1 LKDEEIH
8 DFPFIRLASRLDLMR
23 DDHLPRTT
31 PPALA
36 SVLDCWI
43 DDHPGQ
49 ESLVD
54 VVRVITEVGAR
65 LATIVA
71 VGPLEAAHAKGS
83 PGSSTNASGDV
94 QKPLDVQAEEL
105 FLVALAG
112 CDVVA
117 VCSEESEELIPLN
130 AGGGL
135 MVAIDPVDGSSNIDT
150 NAPIGTIFSVL
161 PATGFGD
168 DPAAALLQSGRHQLA
183 AGMIVFGPS
192 TVLAL
197 TLGEGTDIYV
207 LDPQSRAFLVAR
219 RHVELPADSN
229 EYAINAS
236 NARHWG
242 PGIREYVS
250 DLVSGALGPR
260 ERDFNMRW
268 LASLVAEAYRIL
280 TRGGIFLYPADA
292 RQGYQEGRIRLIYE
306 ANPIAFLCEQAG
318 GAATDGVTAILDLQ
332 PSQPHQRVPFVFGS
346 RSKVERVRRYLLEP
360 QTSHQRSPLFSDRGL
375 FRPKGPGRP

>member
-1 LKDEEIH
+1 MPDAQ
-8 DFPFIRLASRLDLMR
+8 P
-23 DDHLPRTT
+23 PQTTT
-31 PPALA
+31 PALT
-36 SVLDCWI
+36 SILDCWS

-54 VVRVITEVGAR
+54 VVRVIAEVGAR

-71 VGPLEAAHAKGS
+71 LGPLQTAHEEGS
-83 PGSSTNASGDV
+83 PGSRTNASGDV

-105 FLVALAG
+105 FLAALAG

-117 VCSEESEELIPLN
+117 VCSEESEELIALN
-130 AGGGL
+130 AAGGL
-135 MVAIDPVDGSSNIDT
+135 VVALDPVDGSSNIDT
-150 NAPIGTIFSVL
+150 NAPIGTIFAVL
-161 PATGFGD
+161 PTTGCGG
-168 DPAAALLQSGRHQLA
+168 DPAAAVLQSGRHQLA
-183 AGMIVFGPS
+183 AGMIVYGPS

-207 LDPQSRAFLVAR
+207 LDPRSRTFLAAR
-219 RHVELPADSN
+219 RHVELPTDSN

-242 PGIREYVS
+242 PGIKEYIS
-250 DLVSGALGPR
+250 DLVNGALGPR

-292 RQGYQEGRIRLIYE
+292 REGYQEGRIRLVYE
-306 ANPIAFLCEQAG
+306 ANPIAFLCEQSG

-332 PSQPHQRVPFVFGS
+332 PSHPHQRVPFVFGS

-360 QTSHQRSPLFSDRGL
+360 QISHERSPLFSDRGL
-375 FRPKGPGRP
+375 FRP